1 MANVVC
7 TSFKSEL
14 IKGDHDF
21 ANDTFKIALYTSS
34 ATSLA
39 DYTAYA
45 VTNEASGTGYSAGG
59 VVLSGNTVGTSGTTA
74 YADFTDPEYTSVTIT
89 ARYALVYNTSAA
101 LTTNASCFFLDF
113 TENKTATNG
122 TFKIVFP
129 TYKSLELSPLIPLST

>member
-39 DYTAYA
+39 DYTAYSA
-45 VTNEASGTGYSAGG
+45 TNEASGTGYSAGG

-89 ARYALVYNTSAA
+89 ARYALIYNTSAA
-101 LTTNASCFFLDF
+101 LVTNAACFLLVNF
-113 TENKTATNG
+113 
-122 TFKIVFP
+122 
-129 TYKSLELSPLIPLST
+129 SLILGINYIFFNS

>member
-34 ATSLA
+34 ASSLA

-45 VTNEASGTGYSAGG
+45 ATNEASGTGYSAGG
-59 VVLSGNTVGTSGTTA
+59 VVCVLPSM
-74 YADFTDPEYTSVTIT
+74 
-89 ARYALVYNTSAA
+89 R
-101 LTTNASCFFLDF
+101 
-113 TENKTATNG
+113 
-122 TFKIVFP
+122 
-129 TYKSLELSPLIPLST
+129 SLHSILA

>member
-39 DYTAYA
+39 DYTAY
-45 VTNEASGTGYSAGG
+45 SAIMKHP
-59 VVLSGNTVGTSGTTA
+59 VQDIVLV
-74 YADFTDPEYTSVTIT
+74 
-89 ARYALVYNTSAA
+89 
-101 LTTNASCFFLDF
+101 
-113 TENKTATNG
+113 
-122 TFKIVFP
+122 
-129 TYKSLELSPLIPLST
+129 ELS